1 MWSDNEESMTD
12 RPSRADKRL
21 SFDNVP
27 EIYDRARP
35 AYPEALFDDLFA
47 YAGRASSASELRI
60 LEIGPGTGQA
70 TAPLLDRGA
79 AVTAIEIGPHL
90 AAFLRAKFSAV
101 SKLDVITGAFED
113 VDLEPAAYDLVFT
126 ATAFH
131 WLDHGV
137 RLTHAP
143 ELLRPGGALA
153 IVSTNQIAS
162 DRDRGFF
169 ERTHPIYLRYRPN
182 EVWEDLTGDQL
193 MPAKH
198 GELLESELFED
209 IALFRY
215 RWDQT
220 YSTSSYA
227 DLLRSYSDTQRMTPT
242 AREALI
248 DELCA
253 VIDGEYGGSVT
264 RPLVITLTLGRKPS
278 A

>member
-1 MWSDNEESMTD
+1 MSHGSP
-12 RPSRADKRL
+12 PSDKRL

-27 EIYDRARP
+27 EMYERARP
-35 AYPEALFDDLFA
+35 VYPDALFDDLFA
-47 YAGRASSASELRI
+47 YVGQARATAALRAV
-60 LEIGPGTGQA
+60 EIGPGTGQA
-70 TAPLLDRGA
+70 TRPLLDRGA
-79 AVTAIEIGPHL
+79 AVTAIEIGPRT
-90 AAFLRAKFSAV
+90 ASFLRAKFSTA

-113 VDLEPAAYDLVFT
+113 ADLESASYDVVLT

-131 WLDHGV
+131 WLDPGV
-137 RLTHAP
+137 RLARAS

-182 EVWEDLTGDQL
+182 EIWRDAPDDQL
-193 MPAKH
+193 VPAEH
-198 GELLESELFED
+198 GELAESGLFED
-209 IALFRY
+209 ITLLRY

-220 YSTSSYA
+220 YSMSAYA
-227 DLLRSYSDTQRMTPT
+227 NLLRSYSDMQQMTPT

-248 DELCA
+248 GELCA
-253 VIDGEYGGSVT
+253 VIDAEYGGSVV